1 MHFWLQII
9 FRCMTS
15 KLWVGHSSSNFLITI
30 KVGRAAAIAT
40 DAASLS
46 STKRSFGSFRNA
58 NDFLSY
64 RTLRK
69 PSHLR
74 MVFDFTSRKRFGGP
88 SEIFEK
94 ITILIRRKQPI
105 WTHLPS
111 MHVAPGGPST
121 WRTKKCKK
129 MLIQIDIWI
138 FRPFLVICQKV
149 REKYKLQCLCNKWRK
164 LGNLNFLHFLSFIYR
179 QFVVSAVS
187 ALFLTNK

>member
-30 KVGRAAAIAT
+30 KVGRAAAI
-40 DAASLS
+40 LS

-94 ITILIRRKQPI
+94 ITILIRNKPI

-121 WRTKKCKK
+121 WRTNKIESFNLLRETITSKLKKWTKLETEIWTK
-129 MLIQIDIWI
+129 IWKID
-138 FRPFLVICQKV
+138 
-149 REKYKLQCLCNKWRK
+149 
-164 LGNLNFLHFLSFIYR
+164 
-179 QFVVSAVS
+179 
-187 ALFLTNK
+187 

>member
-94 ITILIRRKQPI
+94 ITILIIRNKPI

-129 MLIQIDIWI
+129 NADTNWDLN
-138 FRPFLVICQKV
+138 FPPFFGYLSKSAGKC
-149 REKYKLQCLCNKWRK
+149 KLQCLCNKWRK
-164 LGNLNFLHFLSFIYR
+164 LGNLNFLHFLSFIYLSICSFR
-179 QFVVSAVS
+179 SFRT
-187 ALFLTNK
+187 FFDK

>member
-94 ITILIRRKQPI
+94 ITILIIRNKPI

-121 WRTKKCKK
+121 WKCKK
-129 MLIQIDIWI
+129 NADTNWDLN
-138 FRPFLVICQKV
+138 FPPFFGHLSKSAG
-149 REKYKLQCLCNKWRK
+149 KLQCLCNKWRK
-164 LGNLNFLHFLSFIYR
+164 LGNLNFLHFLSFIYLSICSFR
-179 QFVVSAVS
+179 TF
-187 ALFLTNK
+187 FDK

>member
-88 SEIFEK
+88 SEIFKK
-94 ITILIRRKQPI
+94 ITILIRNKPI

-129 MLIQIDIWI
+129 MLIQIEIWI
-138 FRPFLVICQKV
+138 FRPFLVIFQKV
-149 REKYKLQCLCNKWRK
+149 RENANYNVFVINGENWVIWISCTFCL
-164 LGNLNFLHFLSFIYR
+164 LFIC
-179 QFVVSAVS
+179 QFVVSVVS

>member
-30 KVGRAAAIAT
+30 KVGRAAAI
-40 DAASLS
+40 LS

-94 ITILIRRKQPI
+94 ITILIRNKPI

-129 MLIQIDIWI
+129 KCWYKLRFEFPALFWLSVKKCGKNTNYNVFVINGENWVIWI
-138 FRPFLVICQKV
+138 SCTFCLLFIC
-149 REKYKLQCLCNKWRK
+149 
-164 LGNLNFLHFLSFIYR
+164 
-179 QFVVSAVS
+179 QFVVSVVS